1 MGGHFSTFYFIVLSD
16 VSTESRDGSSKRG
29 STDDDK
35 QILSE
40 SDAFINKNLEGIQDQ
55 DFRSLFQL
63 PPEKVP
69 NVLSLCQFGQE
80 IRHIYYWFWFTYLY
94 LPSGVRT
101 LPSCD
106 ILPTVTHI
114 YWWKILEGMLHEYL
128 VLTCIIHQYVSNTTV
143 ILFVVANLLITYLE
157 QLCSSV

>member
-69 NVLSLCQFGQE
+69 NVLSSCQFGQL
-80 IRHIYYWFWFTYLY
+80 IY
-94 LPSGVRT
+94 
-101 LPSCD
+101 
-106 ILPTVTHI
+106 I
-114 YWWKILEGMLHEYL
+114 
-128 VLTCIIHQYVSNTTV
+128 
-143 ILFVVANLLITYLE
+143 LLILVH
-157 QLCSSV
+157 LFISPFRC

>member
-1 MGGHFSTFYFIVLSD
+1 MSQQNQEMEAVKGAQQMMI
-16 VSTESRDGSSKRG
+16 
-29 STDDDK
+29 K

-80 IRHIYYWFWFTYLY
+80 IRHIYY
-94 LPSGVRT
+94 
-101 LPSCD
+101 
-106 ILPTVTHI
+106 
-114 YWWKILEGMLHEYL
+114 
-128 VLTCIIHQYVSNTTV
+128 
-143 ILFVVANLLITYLE
+143 
-157 QLCSSV
+157 

>member
-63 PPEKVP
+63 PPEKVLEP
-69 NVLSLCQFGQE
+69 CHLVISCQ
-80 IRHIYYWFWFTYLY
+80 RSPIYIGGRYLKVC
-94 LPSGVRT
+94 S
-101 LPSCD
+101 
-106 ILPTVTHI
+106 
-114 YWWKILEGMLHEYL
+114 M
-128 VLTCIIHQYVSNTTV
+128 NTW
-143 ILFVVANLLITYLE
+143 
-157 QLCSSV
+157 S

>member
-80 IRHIYYWFWFTYLY
+80 IRHIYY
-94 LPSGVRT
+94 
-101 LPSCD
+101 
-106 ILPTVTHI
+106 
-114 YWWKILEGMLHEYL
+114 
-128 VLTCIIHQYVSNTTV
+128 
-143 ILFVVANLLITYLE
+143 
-157 QLCSSV
+157 